1 MSLSLCDELRVVLHP
16 EHVVLARLK
25 RELTRRGLKRCVRAV
40 HDMPC
45 EAPADGALPWEPALK
60 ALEAGLAGQAA
71 EHAQVTVILSNH
83 FMRYALVPWSDALSD
98 ENEEQVFAQHTFDEL
113 YGREETRWELRIS
126 SGRSGMPQVASAVD
140 ARLTA
145 ALRGLLARPGY
156 RLRSIQPH
164 LMLAYNA
171 CYPELRGKSAW
182 LAVVEQ
188 GSLCLALLQQ
198 GLWTW
203 IRMMRIDG
211 GQELPL
217 LLNREAHLANCESGV
232 DEVLLWTPGQG
243 VAPGAGEGRW
253 QFRQLQPLFLPTCG
267 ADVDDRYAM
276 YLSE

>member
-1 MSLSLCDELRVVLHP
+1 LCDELRVVLHP

-25 RELTRRGLKRCVRAV
+25 RELTHRGVKRCVQSVSDIA
-40 HDMPC
+40 C
-45 EAPADGALPWEPALK
+45 EPAADAALPWEPALK
-60 ALEAGLAGQAA
+60 ALASGLAAQSAA
-71 EHAQVTVILSNH
+71 HANVTVILSNH

-98 ENEEQVFAQHTFDEL
+98 ESEERVFAQHTFDEL
-113 YGREETRWELRIS
+113 YGRDENRWDLRIS
-126 SGRSGMPQVASAVD
+126 SGRSGMPQLASAVD
-140 ARLTA
+140 ERLTT
-145 ALRGLLARPGY
+145 ALRGVLAQPGC

-198 GLWTW
+198 GLWSW
-203 IRMMRIDG
+203 VRMMRIDG

-217 LLNREAHLANCESGV
+217 LLNREAHLASCESGV
-232 DEVLLWTPGQG
+232 DEVLLWTPEQ
-243 VAPGAGEGRW
+243 AEATDTAEGRW
-253 QFRQLQPLFLPTCG
+253 KFRQLQPLFLPSCS
-267 ADVDDRYAM
+267 ADVDDRFAM